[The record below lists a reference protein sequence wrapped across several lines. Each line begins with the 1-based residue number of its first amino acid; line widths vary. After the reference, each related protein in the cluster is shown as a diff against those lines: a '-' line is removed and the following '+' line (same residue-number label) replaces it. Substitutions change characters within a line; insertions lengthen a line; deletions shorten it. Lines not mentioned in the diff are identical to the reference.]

1 MKFLNGFLSILI
13 LLLAAASAVFSYFL
27 FEKRE
32 QLVKG
37 WEKMAL
43 AINQTAVAL
52 DAGSGTA
59 AAKDLAPQ
67 ALSHDKYADLEKVLP
82 KISKQAQDVIKER
95 DELSEAIKKMA
106 TIFEMENAAGLE
118 DFKKIE
124 TYSSNKNKVISW
136 IEEIKE
142 RQDNTL
148 KMICDSANKLGV
160 SISKSTLKSSDYASE
175 YRKFDSKISSLQSR
189 VTAYDNK
196 FRQIASIT
204 GSPAPDL
211 SDSKYSNAISG
222 VTDSVQKLKNNYNEV
237 KNSLASSQKQVNQLR
252 DSLKDKD
259 GQITGLNDT
268 VVKKE
273 SEVARLKVIL
283 GGKETDKLEDTW
295 IEGSVQARK
304 AVQGKVIDVN
314 RKYGFIVVDLGSDTK
329 VMQKI
334 GNKVNPVDP
343 KIPNNAE
350 MVVARGL
357 DSDNSEY
364 VGKIKLVKVHSKC
377 SIANIIPGSTGDKNV
392 RIGDTVYF
400 SSDDVAKISSK

>member
-37 WEKMAL
+37 WEKMAI
-43 AINQTAVAL
+43 AINQTAAAL
-52 DAGSGTA
+52 DAGSGTT
-59 AAKDLAPQ
+59 AAKELAPQ
-67 ALSHDKYADLEKVLP
+67 ALSHEKYADLEKILP
-82 KISKQAQDVIKER
+82 KISKQAQEVIKER
-95 DELSEAIKKMA
+95 DELSEAIRKMA
-106 TIFEMENAAGLE
+106 TVFEMENTADLG

-124 TYSSNKNKVISW
+124 TYSSNKNKVVSW

-148 KMICDSANKLGV
+148 QMICDSANKLGV
-160 SISKSTLKSSDYASE
+160 SISKSALKSSDYASE

-189 VTAYDNK
+189 VSAYNNK
-196 FRQIASIT
+196 FSQIASIT
-204 GSPAPDL
+204 DSPAPDL
-211 SDSKYSNAISG
+211 SDSGYSRAISG
-222 VTDSVQKLKNNYNEV
+222 VTDSVQKLKNNYNEA
-237 KNSLASSQKQVNQLR
+237 KNSLASTQKQVNQLK

-259 GQITGLNDT
+259 GQITGLNNT

-273 SEVARLKVIL
+273 SEVARLKVML
-283 GGKETDKLEDTW
+283 GGKENEKLEDTW
-295 IEGSVQARK
+295 IEGSAQARK

-343 KIPNNAE
+343 KIPGNVE

-377 SIANIIPGSTGDKNV
+377 SIANIVPGSTGDKNV

-400 SSDDVAKISSK
+400 SSDEISKMSSK